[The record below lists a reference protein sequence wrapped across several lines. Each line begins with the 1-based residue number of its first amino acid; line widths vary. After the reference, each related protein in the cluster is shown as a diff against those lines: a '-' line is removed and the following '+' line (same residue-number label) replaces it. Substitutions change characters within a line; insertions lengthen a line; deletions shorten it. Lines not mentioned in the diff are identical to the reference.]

1 MSTFQGFIN
10 DDLRLP
16 CLNQLKKRLG
26 GTTELFMKQLE
37 SLDALRFDES
47 NRGGR
52 GKRKTVVNRIQVI
65 L

>member
-1 MSTFQGFIN
+1 VSTFQGFIN

-16 CLNQLKKRLG
+16 SLNQLKKRLG

>member
-1 MSTFQGFIN
+1 MLTFQGFIN

-16 CLNQLKKRLG
+16 SLNQLKKRLG

-37 SLDALRFDES
+37 SLDALQFNES

-52 GKRKTVVNRIQVI
+52 GKRKTVVDRIQVI